1 MTVLSAALGV
11 VVPALIPHY
20 VTHYLSA
27 AFFLIFGV
35 KMLKEYW
42 GMSDDEGKEELE
54 VSAFSLIV
62 HKGSSQK
69 SHHHHR
75 FLFLF
80 FGGLMTPGG

>member
-27 AFFLIFGV
+27 AFFLVFGI
-35 KMLKEYW
+35 KMIKEYW

-54 VSAFSLIV
+54 V
-62 HKGSSQK
+62 
-69 SHHHHR
+69 R
-75 FLFLF
+75 FPHPPPSC
-80 FGGLMTPGG
+80 GLV